1 VDLSEYVLE
10 PLVAQPIVFVVHND
24 ASVRE
29 SLESLIR
36 CEGWQSETFALARD
50 FLARPRP
57 LVANCL
63 VLDVSLRD
71 LNGLDL
77 QRRVVVERP
86 DTPVIFVTG
95 HGDVPTSVQAMKAG
109 AIEFLMNPFSDEV
122 LLSAIREGLRRSS
135 IALNREA
142 GMRLLRDRYAS
153 LSHRERQVMAL
164 VASGLLNKE
173 VGAELA
179 ISEITVKAHRGQ
191 VMRKMKAESFA
202 DLIRMAARL
211 RSELALLAPRFDS
224 GHRIA
229 LKGLAALLPQT
240 AAREG
245 PQRSDSAGMRLRSIR
260 DDVGKNCGNRMVR
273 AVVG

>member
-1 VDLSEYVLE
+1 VDLSELILE
-10 PLVAQPIVFVVHND
+10 PLSAQPMVFVVHKET
-24 ASVRE
+24 SVRE

-36 CEGWQSETFALARD
+36 CEGWQPETFAFARE
-50 FLARPRP
+50 FLAQRRP
-57 LVANCL
+57 LVPNCL

-77 QRRVVVERP
+77 QRRVAVERP

-109 AIEFLMNPFSDEV
+109 AIEFLMNPFRDEV
-122 LLSAIREGLRRSS
+122 LLSAIREGLKRSS

-142 GMRLLRDRYAS
+142 GMRSLRDRYAS

-164 VASGLLNKE
+164 VVSGLLNKE
-173 VGAELA
+173 VGAELD

-202 DLIRMAARL
+202 DLVRMAARL
-211 RSELALLAPRFDS
+211 RSELALLAPRSVQSPSSSERTCGLISIDCRTGRDRS
-224 GHRIA
+224 GRTA
-229 LKGLAALLPQT
+229 LG
-240 AAREG
+240 
-245 PQRSDSAGMRLRSIR
+245 
-260 DDVGKNCGNRMVR
+260 
-273 AVVG
+273 

>member
-1 VDLSEYVLE
+1 VDLSEYLLE
-10 PLVAQPIVFVVHND
+10 PLPAQPIVFVVHND
-24 ASVRE
+24 TSVRE

-36 CEGWQSETFALARD
+36 CEGWQSESFAFARE

-57 LVANCL
+57 LVPNCL
-63 VLDVSLRD
+63 VLDVPLRD

-86 DTPVIFVTG
+86 DTPVIFVTD

-122 LLSAIREGLRRSS
+122 LLSAIREGLKRSS

-142 GMRLLRDRYAS
+142 GMRSLRDRCAS

-164 VASGLLNKE
+164 VVSGLLNKE

-202 DLIRMAARL
+202 DLVRMAARL
-211 RSELALLAPRFDS
+211 RSELALLAPGSAS
-224 GHRIA
+224 GHRLA
-229 LKGLAALLPQT
+229 LKGLVAL
-240 AAREG
+240 
-245 PQRSDSAGMRLRSIR
+245 S
-260 DDVGKNCGNRMVR
+260 V
-273 AVVG
+273 

>member
-1 VDLSEYVLE
+1 MSLGDSTSPDCQLHFPSTTYAGWRATVVNLSEYILE
-10 PLVAQPIVFVVHND
+10 PLPAQPIVFVVHND
-24 ASVRE
+24 TSVRE

-36 CEGWQSETFALARD
+36 CEGWQSESFAFARE

-57 LVANCL
+57 VVPNCL

-77 QRRVVVERP
+77 LRRVVAEGP
-86 DTPVIFVTG
+86 GTPVIFVTG

-122 LLSAIREGLRRSS
+122 VLSAIREGFRRSS

-142 GMRLLRDRYAS
+142 GMRSLRDRYAS

-164 VASGLLNKE
+164 VVSGLLNKE
-173 VGAELA
+173 VGAELE

-202 DLIRMAARL
+202 DLVRMAARL
-211 RSELALLAPRFDS
+211 RSELALHAPRS
-224 GHRIA
+224 V
-229 LKGLAALLPQT
+229 Q
-240 AAREG
+240 
-245 PQRSDSAGMRLRSIR
+245 
-260 DDVGKNCGNRMVR
+260 V
-273 AVVG
+273 AV

>member
-1 VDLSEYVLE
+1 MDLSEYVLE
-10 PLVAQPIVFVVHND
+10 PLPAQPIVFVVHND
-24 ASVRE
+24 ISVRE

-36 CEGWQSETFALARD
+36 CQGWQSETFAFARE

-57 LVANCL
+57 PVANCL

-77 QRRVVVERP
+77 QKRVVVERP

-109 AIEFLMNPFSDEV
+109 AIEFLMNPFIDEV
-122 LLSAIREGLRRSS
+122 LLRAIRLGLKRSS

-142 GMRLLRDRYAS
+142 GMRSLRDRYAS

-164 VASGLLNKE
+164 VVSGLLNKE

-211 RSELALLAPRFDS
+211 RSELSLLAPRS
-224 GHRIA
+224 VPSPSSSERTC
-229 LKGLAALLPQT
+229 GLISIDCRQAGAGAVGPRWDAA
-240 AAREG
+240 AKH
-245 PQRSDSAGMRLRSIR
+245 AGGC
-260 DDVGKNCGNRMVR
+260 GKAVR
-273 AVVG
+273 QVNACLAPL